1 MHLISELS
9 DHLNAFSN
17 QRNNKK
23 MVSKKDISMLESLL
37 FLQAID
43 QCSGK
48 RKASEALS
56 ISIDTISKYI
66 ENLEEDLGVKLIS
79 SSGKGSNLTSVAQR
93 IVEKASKIK
102 EILDEISAIKLEN
115 KEIKGEVRVFIS
127 LGYA

>member
-17 QRNNKK
+17 QRNNKQ

-102 EILDEISAIKLEN
+102 ETF
-115 KEIKGEVRVFIS
+115 FIFRFFS
-127 LGYA
+127 TLFLYRGFVVTLSDKFLT

>member
-17 QRNNKK
+17 QRNNKQ

-102 EILDEISAIKLEN
+102 EAGREE
-115 KEIKGEVRVFIS
+115 
-127 LGYA
+127 